1 MRYLAICI
9 LSLTALLRAAGSS
22 AGAEEVV
29 QAAVIAPVLVEP
41 VRAGGYDGPLTI
53 LLSAALIA
61 LQLRR
66 RQKSLRMPR
75 EFHG

>member
-9 LSLTALLRAAGSS
+9 LSLTALLRS
-22 AGAEEVV
+22 AGTSARAEEIVP
-29 QAAVIAPVLVEP
+29 AANPPALVESVAP
-41 VRAGGYDGPLTI
+41 AQDHDGALA
-53 LLSAALIA
+53 LMLSAALIA

-75 EFHG
+75 AFLG